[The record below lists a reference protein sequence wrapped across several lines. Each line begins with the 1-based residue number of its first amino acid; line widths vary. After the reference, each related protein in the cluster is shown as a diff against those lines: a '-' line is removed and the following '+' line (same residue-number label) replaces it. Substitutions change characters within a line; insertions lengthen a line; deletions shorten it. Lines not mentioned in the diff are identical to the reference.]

1 VEAAEVDGT
10 FYIIPQPQNADIA
23 PLKKKPRFLDFLTS
37 FVRLCKPVSIRPM
50 KNSAV
55 TAKEDRERSPEEKG
69 IRAKKM
75 PRKKVT
81 DAMNR
86 CGFLLISV
94 SLRKSIRE
102 SSSRRRREN
111 VGLRSNEAF
120 SLASKQ

>member
-1 VEAAEVDGT
+1 MGPFISFHT
-10 FYIIPQPQNADIA
+10 
-23 PLKKKPRFLDFLTS
+23 LKMLTLLPGKKTQFLDFLTS
-37 FVRLCKPVSIRPM
+37 FVRLYKPVSIRPM

-86 CGFLLISV
+86 
-94 SLRKSIRE
+94 
-102 SSSRRRREN
+102 
-111 VGLRSNEAF
+111 
-120 SLASKQ
+120 